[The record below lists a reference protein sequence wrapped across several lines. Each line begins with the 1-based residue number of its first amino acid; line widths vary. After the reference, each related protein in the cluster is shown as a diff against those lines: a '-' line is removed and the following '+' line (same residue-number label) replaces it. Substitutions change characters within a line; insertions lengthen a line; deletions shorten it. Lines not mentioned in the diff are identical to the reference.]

1 MPQEKDVF
9 DDIEGLIVEEARAIY
24 SKTVIEHFMNPQ
36 NIGPMED
43 ADCST
48 FMTGMCGDTIGI
60 YVKLD
65 DNRRIGT
72 ISFITNGCGPTI
84 ACGSA
89 LTCMARGL
97 PVDDARN
104 ISSSALIEFLDGL
117 PRENTHCADL
127 AVNTLHGALAKVEN
141 LE

>member
-24 SKTVIEHFMNPQ
+24 SKTVIEHFMNPR
-36 NIGPMED
+36 NVGPMED

-48 FMTGMCGDTIGI
+48 FMTGMCGDTVGI

-65 DNRRIGT
+65 NQRISR
-72 ISFITNGCGPTI
+72 ISFISNGCGPTI

-89 LTCMARGL
+89 VTSMAQGL
-97 PVDDARN
+97 PLEEAMK

-127 AVNTLHGALAKVEN
+127 AVNTLRGALEKAEN